1 MGMNIAYVADFAKAT
16 MGTLTQRARLCGVQQ
31 GGGPAPL
38 PNLFFSTC
46 LSFIFPCYNHAWRM
60 LIAIAILL
68 TENRKYG
75 FFIMK
80 RSVHD
85 NGVSYR
91 LLLQTITTH
100 QAYKHVASGSQ
111 RTYRCGV
118 AQRLSV
124 AAFCK
129 KNDQRR
135 RDPLWR

>member
-1 MGMNIAYVADFAKAT
+1 MWPTSPRLRWERLRSG
-16 MGTLTQRARLCGVQQ
+16 RACAACSRAAALH
-31 GGGPAPL
+31 PL